1 MWDSSLIDEILKL
14 TDPSGGQFSLS
25 SPLATNATQI
35 ESTPPAASQP
45 SENGESKLQMQDLTE
60 QMELLS
66 SNAKKGFKR
75 ADPHLLEFTNE
86 GFVKGQRHLLSSIER
101 RESNHR
107 RNQQPHH
114 AIKRAQQLRH
124 LLKVVKPVVEE
135 DIEGLDRDFN
145 NVLKQEVVVL
155 NKKAHTTVT
164 QLESI
169 TQRLTGIE
177 QRDQGIMSFLKAVNP
192 DYEPGI
198 DSFSPGS
205 DLIWGS
211 SSMRG

>member
-1 MWDSSLIDEILKL
+1 M
-14 TDPSGGQFSLS
+14 
-25 SPLATNATQI
+25 N
-35 ESTPPAASQP
+35 
-45 SENGESKLQMQDLTE
+45 NLQ
-60 QMELLS
+60 
-66 SNAKKGFKR
+66 GFKR

-114 AIKRAQQLRH
+114 AHGESSTVETSAKGG
-124 LLKVVKPVVEE
+124 KPVVEE

-169 TQRLTGIE
+169 TQRLTGVE